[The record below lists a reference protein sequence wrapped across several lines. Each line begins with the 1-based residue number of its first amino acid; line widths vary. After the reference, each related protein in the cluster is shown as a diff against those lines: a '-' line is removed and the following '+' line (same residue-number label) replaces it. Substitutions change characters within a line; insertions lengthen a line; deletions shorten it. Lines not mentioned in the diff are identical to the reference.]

1 MNNGNLN
8 EEILIKLA
16 NYRMPFGRFADRLL
30 LEIPEEY
37 FIWFKNKGLP
47 KGELGNFMSL
57 MLEIKT
63 NGLEHLLVP
72 LKKPTY
78 PKQLHHKH
86 SFKKS

>member
-1 MNNGNLN
+1 MIDDKNLD

-37 FIWFKNKGLP
+37 FIWFKNKGFP
-47 KGELGNFMSL
+47 KGQLGDFMSL

-72 LKKPTY
+72 LKK
-78 PKQLHHKH
+78 
-86 SFKKS
+86 KSNKYY